1 MALWKWH
8 PLKIV
13 MLWNILTVLFI
24 RTSEAVLRSHL
35 VENKWAKFEYTYVS
49 TPTTYR
55 ASNKCITFLLQTC
68 FDDIKRRLS
77 FTSAEQRSALKVC
90 EDNIHTDF
98 VYEVGIMFQEDQ
110 YETADRYVEI
120 TYVAHVVQV
129 SWLSKK
135 NVS

>member
-1 MALWKWH
+1 MSQICVCFY
-8 PLKIV
+8 PLEP
-13 MLWNILTVLFI
+13 LESP
-24 RTSEAVLRSHL
+24 TSMSL
-35 VENKWAKFEYTYVS
+35 
-49 TPTTYR
+49 
-55 ASNKCITFLLQTC
+55 FLLQTC

-129 SWLSKK
+129 S
-135 NVS
+135 